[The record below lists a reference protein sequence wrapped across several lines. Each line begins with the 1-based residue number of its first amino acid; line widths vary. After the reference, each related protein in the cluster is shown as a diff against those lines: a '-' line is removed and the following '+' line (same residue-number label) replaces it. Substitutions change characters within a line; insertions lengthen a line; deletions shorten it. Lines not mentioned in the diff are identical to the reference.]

1 MNKKMQQITRL
12 KKIRVLVGS
21 KNPVKVNAA
30 KIAIC
35 QLFPDI
41 DIECTGMHA
50 PSGVPDQ
57 PMTDVETRE
66 GAINRVKYCREFSAT
81 VAQQPDGESVAE
93 LFIAMEGGVDNFEYG
108 PATFAYTVIATQSQ
122 LSVGRSAQLPIS
134 QSIYKSLVAGEELG
148 DVMDKLFNTNNI
160 KQKGGA
166 IGLLTQGHATRE
178 SVYTQALILAMAPM
192 LNPELY
198 LD

>member
-1 MNKKMQQITRL
+1 MNKKMQQITQL

-21 KNPVKVNAA
+21 KNLVKVNAA

-41 DIECTGMHA
+41 DIECIGMHA

-81 VAQQPDGESVAE
+81 AQQADGESVAE

-108 PATFAYTVIATQSQ
+108 PATFAYTVIATRSQ

-134 QSIYKSLVAGEELG
+134 PSIYKSLVAGEELG

>member
-1 MNKKMQQITRL
+1 MEQITKL

-30 KIAIC
+30 KVAIC
-35 QLFPDI
+35 QLFPDT
-41 DIECTGMHA
+41 DIECSGMHA
-50 PSGVPDQ
+50 PSGVPEQ
-57 PMTDVETRE
+57 PMTDLETRK
-66 GAINRVKYCREFSAT
+66 GAINRVKYCRDFSA
-81 VAQQPDGESVAE
+81 VAQQSDGEAITE

-108 PATFAYTVIATQSQ
+108 PATFAYTVVATQNQ
-122 LSVGRSAQLPIS
+122 ISVGRSAQLPIS
-134 QSIYKSLVAGEELG
+134 QSIYKSLIAGEELG
-148 DVMDKLFNTNNI
+148 DVMDNLFNTKNI
-160 KQKGGA
+160 KQQGGA

-192 LNPELY
+192 LNPGLY